1 MGVSATGSGKTI
13 TTAACALEYFPQGRI
28 LVMVPTLDLIVQSAQ
43 SWRRVGHRAPMVAV
57 CSVDKDEVLEQLGVR
72 TTTNP
77 IQLALWAGS
86 GPVVVFATYASLVDR
101 EDPAD
106 VTWPW
111 DCSWAVGGGSGGR
124 GAAVRA
130 ADGSV

>member
-1 MGVSATGSGKTI
+1 
-13 TTAACALEYFPQGRI
+13 
-28 LVMVPTLDLIVQSAQ
+28 
-43 SWRRVGHRAPMVAV
+43 MVAV

-86 GPVVVFATYASLVDR
+86 GSVVVFATYASLVDR

-106 VTWPW
+106 VTLGIGLSLGRWSRLW
-111 DCSWAVGGGSGGR
+111 GARSGCTGSGWPLSTWPFWTKGT
-124 GAAVRA
+124 
-130 ADGSV
+130 